1 MRKINTPKPMS
12 KNEYTVSLCRL
23 IGINTLEDLQH
34 FKRNYKRANETMTQ
48 ALERYF
54 NNILNEE

>member
-1 MRKINTPKPMS
+1 MRNNQKPKPMS
-12 KNEYTVSLCRL
+12 KNEYIVSLCRL
-23 IGINTLEDLQH
+23 IGINTFEDLQH
-34 FKRNYKRANETMTQ
+34 FKRNYKRANETMAQ